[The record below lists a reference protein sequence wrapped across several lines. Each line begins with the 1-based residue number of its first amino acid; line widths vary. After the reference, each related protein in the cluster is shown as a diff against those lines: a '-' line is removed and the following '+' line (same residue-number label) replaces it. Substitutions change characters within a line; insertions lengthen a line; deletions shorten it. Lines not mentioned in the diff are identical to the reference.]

1 MPSGSSTPRRS
12 EEKKASTKKKSAS
25 SLASAFFGSSSSET
39 EKKTSNPPTA
49 KGQGVDF
56 ANFKVTGCVALDK
69 NGQARAQ
76 LQLCSKSGLVSLT
89 FEVAASAQGTS
100 DATSKEMS
108 GVTAAV
114 VEVLLNELLKGK
126 KGAPSNDKAAWLELC
141 LSLGCPLLVPL
152 YDSVA
157 ESGNEPKRRAASKEA
172 GGESERKPRA
182 KGLTS
187 LPTKGLAPVPAP
199 ASARGMGSA
208 RGAARRSPTA
218 AELAEAREAAAA
230 AERERLERQAHYND
244 LSSEEKLMVQ
254 LETLAAE
261 GKGFDAPLEC
271 GLTPLL
277 VACRMHSV
285 AGARFCLRQGA
296 DPSMPID
303 GKSPLLLAAQDGA
316 TELLYVL
323 IQAGADVSAA
333 TADEGIAPVHAAVEA
348 GHVSCLEILLDFGAD
363 ADQRDL
369 NGCTPCAYCAQAKS
383 WTAEMADCLRVLLDA
398 GATPDKSDREGFSPL
413 LLAVQKNHH
422 ECVQMLLDAG
432 ADAELADPVSG
443 ATACLLAVQQNAI
456 EMCMH
461 LLGAGADPHESGLS
475 MRFDGAR
482 LVPTGAR
489 LVPAD
494 LARFEGYDQLAELLG
509 AHVPRLSADE
519 VRQLANE
526 KQQRQADRREMFGAW
541 QQTVASQKS
550 DGMTTPKHE
559 ALLEQHREATAEA
572 LAAADAR
579 GDGGCFRPASPTS
592 YFGGRPALAARASP
606 ELPSP
611 EFMRPPLPVSRE
623 LPVQVPYP
631 TLSLPKH
638 LPPAKPRSQ
647 PLPAAFD

>member
-1 MPSGSSTPRRS
+1 MPSGPSTPRRS
-12 EEKKASTKKKSAS
+12 EEKKVATKKKSAT
-25 SLASAFFGSSSSET
+25 SLASAFFGSSSAET

-49 KGQGVDF
+49 KGQGVDL

-126 KGAPSNDKAAWLELC
+126 KGVPSNDKAAWHELC

-157 ESGNEPKRRAASKEA
+157 ESGNEPKRRASKEA
-172 GGESERKPRA
+172 GESERKPRA

-187 LPTKGLAPVPAP
+187 LPTKGLASVPAP

-208 RGAARRSPTA
+208 RGARRSLTA
-218 AELAEAREAAAA
+218 VELAEAREAAAA

-244 LSSEEKLMVQ
+244 LSSDEKLMVQ

-261 GKGFDAPLEC
+261 DKGFDAPLEC

-296 DPSMPID
+296 DPSMAID

-348 GHVSCLEILLDFGAD
+348 GNVSCLEMLLDFGAD
-363 ADQRDL
+363 ADQRDH
-369 NGCTPCAYCAQAKS
+369 NGCTPCAYCAKAKT

-422 ECVQMLLDAG
+422 ECVQLLLDAG

-475 MRFDGAR
+475 MRFDGTR

-494 LARFEGYDQLAELLG
+494 LARFEGFDHLAELLG

-559 ALLEQHREATAEA
+559 ALLEQHREAAAEA
-572 LAAADAR
+572 LAAAEAR
-579 GDGGCFRPASPTS
+579 GEGGRFRAASPTS
-592 YFGGRPALAARASP
+592 YFGGRPGLAARASP

-611 EFMRPPLPVSRE
+611 EFLRPPLPVSRE
-623 LPVQVPYP
+623 PIGRGELPVQVP
-631 TLSLPKH
+631 TLSLPKQ

-647 PLPAAFD
+647 PLPAA